1 MSRNNERV
9 LSDQMITDIREAM
22 YTELRTDP
30 ESVWAV
36 VDAMMSCYL
45 TNDLESFS
53 QFTTE
58 IVEGYEDDVIKT
70 LNMELMED
78 AYNQNCNND

>member
-36 VDAMMSCYL
+36 VDAMMNCYL